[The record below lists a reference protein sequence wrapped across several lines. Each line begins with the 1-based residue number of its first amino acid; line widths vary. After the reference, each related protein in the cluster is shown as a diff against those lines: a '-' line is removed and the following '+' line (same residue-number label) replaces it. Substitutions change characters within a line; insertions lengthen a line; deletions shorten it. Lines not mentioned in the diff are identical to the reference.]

1 MIDQPG
7 RNYDGLNSQES
18 KLHDDGISM
27 STASQYITH
36 CITTFLLT
44 RVIDLHFHTQYYIR
58 VATVSLGTLGV
69 LIVLFVLY
77 PFLMFFSAK
86 LRDLESK

>member
-1 MIDQPG
+1 M
-7 RNYDGLNSQES
+7 
-18 KLHDDGISM
+18 HDDGISM